1 MIYAMAVEKL
11 AQIEVPE
18 RAHFVRSIYL
28 ELARV
33 GSHLF
38 GLWAYAN
45 MLGFDTVAQ
54 WAMYHRD
61 LVLDLFEELTGGRVY
76 HIYIWPGGVRRDF
89 PPGFKDKIVKTLH
102 SIGSCVPDYDSTFFN
117 NRVFYERA
125 NGIGRLTREQ
135 AKQWGATGQTL
146 RATGMRF
153 DIRKVEP
160 YAAYEKVDWDV
171 PVRKGGDAYS
181 RVWVIR
187 DEMIESVHM
196 IFKLLDAMPGGPVYN
211 RIPNPFKW
219 KVPAGDAYVRCE
231 SSRGELG
238 LYMVSNGGGQTLQ
251 GALQDTI
258 LSERFARS
266 GETAEE
272 REYSRCWKHNDQPVC
287 RGSRDRQM
295 KEHPTQKKGSVV
307 SPFKAIRYLFRKP
320 QTLRYPFEPK
330 EPALRYR
337 GFHLNDWDMC
347 TGCGNCADICPNDA
361 VTMVEIPEMEPRP
374 GRKNERPKLDYGRC
388 CFCGLCVDICPSRF
402 PETIQGLFPYP
413 L

>member
-1 MIYAMAVEKL
+1 MEILTRDSNNQTSVSARELELYFGPQHLGMVGNFSITLKVQGDRILEARANPGYLHRGFEKLMEYRTWIQNFPLVCRINVVEPDHIEMIYAMAVEKL

-45 MLGFDTVAQ
+45 MLGFDTVAH

-61 LVLDLFEELTGGRVY
+61 LIL
-76 HIYIWPGGVRRDF
+76 
-89 PPGFKDKIVKTLH
+89 DKIAKTLH

-125 NGIGRLTREQ
+125 HGVGRLTRQQ

-146 RATGMRF
+146 RATGMKF

-160 YAAYEKVDWDV
+160 YAAYERVDWDV
-171 PVRKGGDAYS
+171 PVREGGDAYS

-238 LYMVSNGGGQTLQ
+238 LYMVSNGGDKPYRVHFRTPSYPNGL
-251 GALQDTI
+251 LV
-258 LSERFARS
+258 L
-266 GETAEE
+266 EE
-272 REYSRCWKHNDQPVC
+272 LLKNASIADVGNIMISLYVVAPEI
-287 RGSRDRQM
+287 DR
-295 KEHPTQKKGSVV
+295 
-307 SPFKAIRYLFRKP
+307 
-320 QTLRYPFEPK
+320 
-330 EPALRYR
+330 
-337 GFHLNDWDMC
+337 
-347 TGCGNCADICPNDA
+347 
-361 VTMVEIPEMEPRP
+361 
-374 GRKNERPKLDYGRC
+374 
-388 CFCGLCVDICPSRF
+388 
-402 PETIQGLFPYP
+402 
-413 L
+413 

>member
-1 MIYAMAVEKL
+1 MNLSSKMSSSPRELELYFGPQHLGMVGNFSITLKVEGDRILEAQANPGYLHRGFEKLMEYRTWIQNFPMVCRINVVEPDSMEMIYAMAVEKL

-61 LVLDLFEELTGGRVY
+61 LILDLFEELTGGRVY

-89 PPGFKDKIVKTLH
+89 PPGFKDKIVNTLH
-102 SIGSCVPDYDSTFFN
+102 SIGGCVPDYDSTFFN
-117 NRVFYERA
+117 NRLFYERA
-125 NGIGRLTREQ
+125 NGIGKISQEQ

-146 RATGMRF
+146 RATGMKF

-160 YAAYEKVDWDV
+160 YAAYSKVDWDV
-171 PVRKGGDAYS
+171 PVREDGDVYS

-196 IFKLLDAMPGGPVYN
+196 IFKLLDAMPEGPVYN

-219 KVPAGDAYVRCE
+219 KVPKGDAYVRCE

-238 LYMVSNGGGQTLQ
+238 LYMVSNGGDKPYRAHFRTPSYPNGLI
-251 GALQDTI
+251 I
-258 LSERFARS
+258 LEKLLKNASIADVGNIMISLYVVAPEI
-266 GETAEE
+266 
-272 REYSRCWKHNDQPVC
+272 
-287 RGSRDRQM
+287 DR
-295 KEHPTQKKGSVV
+295 
-307 SPFKAIRYLFRKP
+307 
-320 QTLRYPFEPK
+320 
-330 EPALRYR
+330 
-337 GFHLNDWDMC
+337 
-347 TGCGNCADICPNDA
+347 
-361 VTMVEIPEMEPRP
+361 
-374 GRKNERPKLDYGRC
+374 
-388 CFCGLCVDICPSRF
+388 
-402 PETIQGLFPYP
+402 
-413 L
+413 